1 MKQHIYPVLASQ
13 RRRLGLSQQEL
24 AVRAGLRREKVNRV
38 ESKGEDISFE
48 EMSRLLDA
56 VGLVLAVHEK
66 GEVLS
71 SSSSA
76 LSVAPLPHDVR
87 RLMPLEFNK
96 ASFID
101 GSKAKI
107 LNWGKVPR

>member
-1 MKQHIYPVLASQ
+1 M
-13 RRRLGLSQQEL
+13 
-24 AVRAGLRREKVNRV
+24 RAGLRREKVNRV
-38 ESKGEDISFE
+38 ESKGEDISLE

-56 VGLVLAVHEK
+56 VGLMLAVHEK

-71 SSSSA
+71 SSPA
-76 LSVAPLPHDVR
+76 LSVAPLSHDVR
-87 RLMPLEFNK
+87 RLVPLEFSK

-101 GSKAKI
+101 GSKARI